1 MPLVDLPVSELYAY
15 QGRSPRPADFDA
27 FWERSLAEMR
37 AVDPKVELVPA
48 AFQVPGAEC
57 FDLWFTGVRGARIY
71 AKYLRPAGR
80 AGCPAVLRFHGYTGS
95 SDDWA
100 DKLSFVAAGFC
111 VAALDCR
118 GQGGRSEDVGGVKGN
133 TFRGHIIRGLEDG
146 PDRLLF
152 RDIFLDTAQLAG
164 IVMGFPEVD
173 AARVCT
179 SGGSQGG
186 ALSLACSSLEPRI
199 FRTSAAYPFLCDYR
213 RVWEMDLDIDAYEE
227 MRSWFR
233 WFDPR
238 HLREEEFF
246 QTLGHIDVANLT
258 SRIRSEVMLGCGLM
272 DTICPPSTQFAAYN
286 RIPSPKRVLFY
297 PDFGHEG
304 LPGYADEELQ
314 FLSRH

>member
-1 MPLVDLPVSELYAY
+1 MPLVDLPVSELFAY
-15 QGRSPRPADFDA
+15 QGRSPRPTDFDA
-27 FWERSLAEMR
+27 YWERSLAEMR
-37 AVDPKVELVPA
+37 AVDPRVELVPA

-57 FDLWFTGVRGARIY
+57 FDLRFTGVRGVRIY
-71 AKYLRPAGR
+71 AKYLRPANR
-80 AGCPAVLRFHGYTGS
+80 TGCPAVLRFHGYSGS

-118 GQGGRSEDVGGVKGN
+118 GQGGKSEDKGGVKGN
-133 TFRGHIIRGLEDG
+133 TFHGHIIRGLEDG

-164 IVMGFPEVD
+164 IVMGFAEVD

-199 FRTSAAYPFLCDYR
+199 FRTASAVPFLCDYR
-213 RVWEMDLDIDAYEE
+213 RVWEMDLDVAAYEE
-227 MRSWFR
+227 LRSWFR

-246 QTLGHIDVANLT
+246 HTLGYIDVANLT
-258 SRIRSEVMLGCGLM
+258 PRIRSEVMLGCGLM
-272 DTICPPSTQFAAYN
+272 DTICPPSSQFAAYN
-286 RIPSPKRVLFY
+286 RIMSPKRVLFY

-304 LPGYADEELQ
+304 LPGYSDEELE
-314 FLSRH
+314 FLTRS